1 MSVGYSST
9 LDLGVDDKHM
19 FIFVPVA
26 FMNGTLKGEAQL
38 IWGGTAQPYG
48 SDGAPLDPKNY
59 KGNKLPG
66 CLPDEE
72 VRKEFWKYVTHDY
85 SPSHWTTIHT
95 FQRLMTSIHYD
106 MIEKMKAMGLDHE
119 TEKYIVILDVY
130 SVHRSK
136 EFRDWWKSS
145 GFGRQGILLFVP
157 ANFTGFLQPLDVSF
171 NGPAKTLLSRAMMK
185 WLTAQVSAQIRDGK
199 TASQVTI
206 DLKLTALKQP
216 FTAALAHVMQAFESE
231 RYMGIVKKGFEKAGL
246 FRAHEDGADELF
258 QKADALNEEGKLWSN
273 GKNTKS
279 DAILD
284 DVFDMFNDCEDSAGV
299 AKEAAALEAAFAED
313 AMEDDTNG
321 LDLFATIV

>member
-1 MSVGYSST
+1 
-9 LDLGVDDKHM
+9 
-19 FIFVPVA
+19 
-26 FMNGTLKGEAQL
+26 
-38 IWGGTAQPYG
+38 
-48 SDGAPLDPKNY
+48 
-59 KGNKLPG
+59 
-66 CLPDEE
+66 
-72 VRKEFWKYVTHDY
+72 
-85 SPSHWTTIHT
+85 
-95 FQRLMTSIHYD
+95 
-106 MIEKMKAMGLDHE
+106 MIGKMKAMGLDHE
-119 TEKYIVILDVY
+119 TEKYIVILDVH

-145 GFGRQGILLFVP
+145 GFGRQGSLLFVP

-199 TASQVTI
+199 MASQVTI
-206 DLKLTALKQP
+206 DLKLTALKEP

-231 RYMGIVKKGFEKAGL
+231 HYMGIVKKGFEKAGL

-284 DVFDMFNDCEDSAGV
+284 DLFDLFEDCEDSVGV